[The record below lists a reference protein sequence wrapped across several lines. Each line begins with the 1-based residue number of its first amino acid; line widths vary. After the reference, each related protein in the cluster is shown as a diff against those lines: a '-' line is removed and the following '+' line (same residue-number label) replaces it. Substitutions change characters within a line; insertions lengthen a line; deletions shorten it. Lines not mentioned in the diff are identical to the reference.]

1 MSLAT
6 RCTSCG
12 TVFRVV
18 QDQLK
23 VSEGWV
29 RCGRCASVF
38 SALDG
43 LFDLERDTPPE
54 WTPMAGHGDA
64 TTSAFAPPTPARE
77 SFDIGVTSDVEHL
90 EPTES
95 EVAYHRGR
103 ASEAD
108 GPLAAY
114 EPPGGPGPID
124 SVAPEGTALDLQS
137 EPNED
142 PAPAFLREALRP
154 SRRKSAWVR
163 IMMTAAVFV
172 LLLGLAGQ
180 AVHQFRDLLA
190 ARMPALRP
198 ALNAWC
204 IAANCSIESVRR
216 IEEVAVESSAL
227 TRIQG
232 LDAFRLAVTLRN
244 RGTLVITLPSIEL
257 SLTDSTGKVLARRT
271 FSPREFH
278 GASPRMLAGSESALQ
293 VTLATG
299 NSNISGYTVEIFY
312 P

>member
-29 RCGRCASVF
+29 RCGRCDAVF
-38 SALDG
+38 NALEG
-43 LFDLERDTPPE
+43 LFDLERDIPPE
-54 WTPMAGHGDA
+54 WTPIAVHGDA
-64 TTSAFAPPTPARE
+64 TTSASASSTPARE
-77 SFDIGVTSDVEHL
+77 SFAIEATSDVEHL
-90 EPTES
+90 GPTEL
-95 EVAYHRGR
+95 EVAYPPGR
-103 ASEAD
+103 VSEAD
-108 GPLAAY
+108 GPSAAH
-114 EPPGGPGPID
+114 EPTSGPSPIG
-124 SVAPEGTALDLQS
+124 SVETEGSALDVRI
-137 EPNED
+137 ERYED
-142 PAPAFLREALRP
+142 PAPAFLREAPRP
-154 SRRKSAWVR
+154 SRRKSAGVR
-163 IMMTAAVFV
+163 IMMTAAAFV

-204 IAANCSIESVRR
+204 IAASCSIEAVRR

-244 RGTLVITLPSIEL
+244 RGTMVIALPSIEL
-257 SLTDSTGKVLARRT
+257 SLTDSTGTVLARRS
-271 FSPREFH
+271 FSPGEFR
-278 GASPRMLAGSESALQ
+278 GASHRMLAGSESALQ

-299 NSNISGYTVEIFY
+299 NPNISGYTVEIFY